1 MRWAIFAVM
10 LLALVGCAPKLGYKN
25 VSVQDLKAAS
35 ETNFVILDVRR
46 SDEYASGHVP
56 GARLL
61 PVDEVA
67 SRVSELSKDT
77 TYYVICHSGNRSK
90 VASDAL
96 IKAGFKDIR
105 NVEGGIQA
113 WEAAG
118 YPVER

>member
-1 MRWAIFAVM
+1 MRWAVLGVL
-10 LLALVGCAPKLGYKN
+10 LLALVGCAPKLAYKN
-25 VSVQDLKAAS
+25 VSVGDLKAAS
-35 ETNFVILDVRR
+35 EANYVILDVRR
-46 SDEYASGHVP
+46 PDEYAAGHVP

-67 SRVSELSKDT
+67 SREVELSKDT

-90 VASDAL
+90 VASETLA
-96 IKAGFKDIR
+96 KAGFKDIR